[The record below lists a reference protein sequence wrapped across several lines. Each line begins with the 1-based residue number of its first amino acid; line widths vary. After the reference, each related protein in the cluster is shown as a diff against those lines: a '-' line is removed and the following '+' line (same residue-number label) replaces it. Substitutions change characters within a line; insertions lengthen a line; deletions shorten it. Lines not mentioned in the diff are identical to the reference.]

1 MTFRSHLLLN
11 LLFLFFLFNHNVYS
25 SNLKIDGLSKL
36 NFDDLQALTDINLN
50 KESLTE
56 SDINEIIID
65 LYKSD
70 LIYNVNLSTNN
81 NIFILFICVK
91 KLLLACPRRLFYF

>member
-11 LLFLFFLFNHNVYS
+11 LLFLFLLFSHNVYS

-50 KESLTE
+50 KDLFK
-56 SDINEIIID
+56 IIHQI
-65 LYKSD
+65 S
-70 LIYNVNLSTNN
+70 S
-81 NIFILFICVK
+81 
-91 KLLLACPRRLFYF
+91 KL